1 MPRLSSI
8 RGCLITF
15 EGGEGA
21 GKSTQIARLC
31 ERLVREAD
39 LPSEDVVRVREPG
52 GIPMGEGIRELLK
65 RPGAVIAPEAEML
78 LFSACR
84 AQLVS
89 EVIAPA
95 MKSRKVVVCDRFADS
110 TVAYQEGGRGL
121 SSSAVR
127 SSNTLACQ
135 GLRPSLTILLD
146 LSPEAGLARAAH
158 RDHGQPDRLEAL
170 DMTFHKRV
178 RDTYL
183 ALAAA
188 EPDRFLVVDATLN
201 PASIADAIWNE
212 VVRRFS

>member
-1 MPRLSSI
+1 MSRLSSI

-21 GKSTQIARLC
+21 GKSTQIAQLC
-31 ERLVREAD
+31 ERLTRDAG
-39 LPSEDVVRVREPG
+39 LPSGDVVRVREPG
-52 GIPMGEGIRELLK
+52 GTPMGEGIRELLK
-65 RPGAVIAPEAEML
+65 RPSASITPEAEML

-95 MKSRKVVVCDRFADS
+95 LQAGRVVVCDRFADS

-121 SSSAVR
+121 PSSAVR
-127 SSNTLACQ
+127 SANALACQ

-146 LSPEAGLARAAH
+146 LSPEAGLARAAD

-170 DMTFHKRV
+170 DTAFHRRV
-178 RDTYL
+178 RETYL

-188 EPDRFLVVDATLN
+188 EPERFLVVDATLN
-201 PASIADAIWNE
+201 PASIADAIWHE
-212 VVRRFS
+212 VVQRFR